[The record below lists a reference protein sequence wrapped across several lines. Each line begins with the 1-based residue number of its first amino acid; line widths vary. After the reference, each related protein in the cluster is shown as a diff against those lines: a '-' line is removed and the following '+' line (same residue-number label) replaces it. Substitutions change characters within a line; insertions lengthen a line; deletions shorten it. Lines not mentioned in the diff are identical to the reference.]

1 MWRITYTFFLT
12 VAVRKDYIHGALFF
26 YSELSVG
33 IIVWTRFRPGCI
45 SGCKAAG
52 VLGHRAVRCFG
63 NPTQRGWINHQHL
76 FTVISGFNS
85 RLGG

>member
-33 IIVWTRFRPGCI
+33 IIVWNWFRPGCI
-45 SGCKAAG
+45 SGCARRRRFG
-52 VLGHRAVRCFG
+52 RRAVRCFG
-63 NPTQRGWINHQHL
+63 NRRNVDGLTTQRL
-76 FTVISGFNS
+76 STVISVFNS
-85 RLGG
+85 RLGE